1 MARVRKA
8 PVVKKRKSAKK
19 GLIIFR
25 PFKKVFDFVRK
36 FAKSIGNKLSVLLK
50 PFKTKPFRF
59 IGRFLNKVL
68 FIQYFRDSYKELRL
82 VTWPSRKQTIQ
93 LTFAV
98 FIFAMSLGIAIAA
111 LDFGLNK
118 LFELILL

>member
-8 PVVKKRKSAKK
+8 PVEKKRKSAKK
-19 GLIIFR
+19 SLVV
-25 PFKKVFDFVRK
+25 FKPVKKALGILRK
-36 FAKSIGNKLSVLLK
+36 IAKFIGSKLSFLLK

-68 FIQYFRDSYKELRL
+68 FIQYFRDSYKELRQ
-82 VTWPSRKQTIQ
+82 VTWPSRKQTMQ